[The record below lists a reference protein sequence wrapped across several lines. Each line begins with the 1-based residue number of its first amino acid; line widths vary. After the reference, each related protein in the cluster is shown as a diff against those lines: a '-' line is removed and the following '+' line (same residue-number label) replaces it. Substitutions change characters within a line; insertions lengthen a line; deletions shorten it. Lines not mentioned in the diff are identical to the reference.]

1 MTRLG
6 GAAGLSYF
14 IYFVHLIFVFNL
26 FVFLPYSK
34 LARYCL
40 QNSCNDLFRVWQ
52 QKIADDYCCC
62 KHRRKYQ

>member
-34 LARYCL
+34 LAHLVYRTVAMAYSEYG
-40 QNSCNDLFRVWQ
+40 N
-52 QKIADDYCCC
+52 
-62 KHRRKYQ
+62 RK